1 LQHIKL
7 NNPSPSD
14 PEEHAFLLLF
24 ISEAFVLSFT
34 IPSIGICADADIREL
49 AGLALQTGFTAS
61 PALENADQKL
71 VRDRRTAQLHS
82 LVSQLSQAE
91 PANTTQVIQL
101 AKKLVH

>member
-1 LQHIKL
+1 M
-7 NNPSPSD
+7 
-14 PEEHAFLLLF
+14 
-24 ISEAFVLSFT
+24 
-34 IPSIGICADADIREL
+34 
-49 AGLALQTGFTAS
+49 AGLPERVCQIAAEKS
-61 PALENADQKL
+61 EALENADQKL